1 MAASDIQPDR
11 RPDCDES
18 NHMPFMRQRKGAR
31 CMGRAQS
38 VWAIALT
45 KEQEHHKVL
54 DRILSKPVI
63 TLADRREEQQ
73 ARLES
78 NSATR
83 LAKHRGDVIN
93 MLTGDVM
100 DTRHIA
106 DKTAAANLPTR
117 IFDFPLDAA

>member
-1 MAASDIQPDR
+1 
-11 RPDCDES
+11 
-18 NHMPFMRQRKGAR
+18 
-31 CMGRAQS
+31 MGRAQS
-38 VWAIALT
+38 VWAVALT

-54 DRILSKPVI
+54 DRILSQPVI

-78 NSATR
+78 NAATR

-106 DKTAAANLPTR
+106 DKTAAANLS
-117 IFDFPLDAA
+117 IHVFDYPNEAA